1 MKDIK
6 KNRFLVWLM
15 WAPAFWCIGCPALIG
30 WTLVQFLLLRDEKE
44 ERSYYQLPMEDRPDI
59 IEMNKP
65 ENLTEDDKL
74 FFSCHIQYTKE
85 KGYGWIKVREGC
97 RQFVKED

>member
-15 WAPAFWCIGCPALIG
+15 WVPVFWCMGYAALIG
-30 WTLVQFLLLRDEKE
+30 WTLVQFLLLGDEKK
-44 ERSYYQLPMEDRPDI
+44 ERSYYQLPIEERPDI

-74 FFSCHIQYTKE
+74 FFSCHLQYTKE
-85 KGYGWIKVREGC
+85 RGQGWIKVREGC
-97 RQFVKED
+97 RQFVKKD